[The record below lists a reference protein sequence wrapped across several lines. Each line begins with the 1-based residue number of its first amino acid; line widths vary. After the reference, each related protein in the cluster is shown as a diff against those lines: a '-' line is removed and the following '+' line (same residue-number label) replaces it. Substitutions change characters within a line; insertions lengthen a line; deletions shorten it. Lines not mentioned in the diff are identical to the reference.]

1 MKYDVIVCGA
11 GPSGMTAAIS
21 ASRNNAKVLLVE
33 ASGLLGGNS
42 ILSLVGPWM
51 TFHSNSDQ
59 IVKGVGGEIVDRLKA
74 LGYSLGHIPDP
85 IGFCDTITPVDVE
98 GVKEV
103 YFDYIEKEN
112 IDLLLHALV
121 MDVIRDGETI
131 QGVKVATKSGMLD
144 LFGTIVIDATGDADV
159 AYKMGC
165 PYMFGRGKD
174 NLAQPMT
181 MLFTV
186 GDVDIPKIK
195 TYMKDHP
202 TDFVVKEGYEDEY
215 LAVSG
220 FFEKVNE
227 AKANNDFDLPRD
239 RVLLF
244 QEVRPNQVSIN
255 MTRVQNLR
263 ATDAF
268 EMSKAEQIGRKQIKK
283 AFDFLRKYI
292 PGFENSYIV
301 RTPSR
306 IGIRETRHIIGEYL
320 MEVEDVL
327 HRRTFEDSICLA
339 GFPIDIHAPSGEK
352 LELFDQSAD
361 MAYEIPLRSLLP
373 LKADNLIVTG
383 RCISATH
390 EAAASL
396 RVTPSVMGLGQAAGT
411 LAALSIL
418 HQKTPKEIPYQ
429 EVQNVLLTQ
438 GQIIKRPQHD

>member
-1 MKYDVIVCGA
+1 MKYDVIVVGA
-11 GPSGMTAAIS
+11 GPSGMVAAIS
-21 ASRNNAKVLLVE
+21 ASRNGAKVLLVE

-59 IVKGVGGEIVDRLKA
+59 IVKGIGGEIVDRLKG

-103 YFDYIEKEN
+103 YFDYVEKEN

-121 MDVIRDGETI
+121 MDVIKDGETI
-131 QGVKVATKSGMLD
+131 LGVTAATKSGMID
-144 LFGTIVIDATGDADV
+144 LYGTIIIDASGDADV

-195 TYMKDHP
+195 EYMTAHP
-202 TDFVVKEGYEDEY
+202 HDFVVGEGYKEEY

-227 AKANNDFDLPRD
+227 AKAKGEFDLPRD

-255 MTRVQNLR
+255 MTRVQSLR
-263 ATDAF
+263 ATDVF
-268 EMSKAEQIGRKQIKK
+268 EMTKAEQLGRKQIKK
-283 AFDFLRKYI
+283 AFDFLKKYI

-327 HRRTFEDSICLA
+327 HRRQFEDSICLA

-352 LELFDQSAD
+352 LELFDQSKD

-373 LKADNLIVTG
+373 LKATNLIVTG

-411 LAALSIL
+411 LAALAL
-418 HQKTPKEIPYQ
+418 LQNKTPKEVHYKD
-429 EVQNVLLTQ
+429 VQDILLAQ
-438 GQIIKRPQHD
+438 GQIIKRPVK

>member
-1 MKYDVIVCGA
+1 MKYDVIVVGA
-11 GPSGMTAAIS
+11 GPSGMVAAIS
-21 ASRNNAKVLLVE
+21 ASRNGAKVLLVE

-59 IVKGVGGEIVDRLKA
+59 IVKGVGGEIVDRLKN

-103 YFDYIEKEN
+103 YFDYVEKEN

-121 MDVIRDGETI
+121 MDVIRDEETI
-131 QGVKVATKSGMLD
+131 LGVQAATKSGMID
-144 LFGTIVIDATGDADV
+144 LYGTIVIDASGDADV

-195 TYMKDHP
+195 EYMVQHP
-202 TDFVVKEGYEDEY
+202 HDFVVGEGYKEEY

-227 AKANNDFDLPRD
+227 AKSKGEFDLPRD

-263 ATDAF
+263 ATDVF
-268 EMSKAEQIGRKQIKK
+268 EMTKAEQIGRKQIKK
-283 AFDFLRKYI
+283 AFDFLKKYI

-327 HRRTFEDSICLA
+327 HRKQFEDSICLA

-352 LELFDQSAD
+352 LELFDQSKD
-361 MAYEIPLRSLLP
+361 MAYEIPLRS
-373 LKADNLIVTG
+373 
-383 RCISATH
+383 
-390 EAAASL
+390 
-396 RVTPSVMGLGQAAGT
+396 
-411 LAALSIL
+411 
-418 HQKTPKEIPYQ
+418 
-429 EVQNVLLTQ
+429 
-438 GQIIKRPQHD
+438 